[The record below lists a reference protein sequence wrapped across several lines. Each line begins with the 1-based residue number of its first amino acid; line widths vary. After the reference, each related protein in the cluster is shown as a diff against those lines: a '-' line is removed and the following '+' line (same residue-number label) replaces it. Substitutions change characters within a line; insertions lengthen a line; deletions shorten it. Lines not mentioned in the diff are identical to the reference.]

1 MVWESFYS
9 VCHSWNKFSGLNPP
23 DFSSSY
29 LKKRFG
35 IKTHTLNFLKVL
47 SFSFKKSYLY
57 CLDGWERA
65 LKNIG
70 I

>member
-1 MVWESFYS
+1 MSWESSYS
-9 VCHSWNKFSGLNPP
+9 VCHSWSKFSDPNSP

-35 IKTHTLNFLKVL
+35 IKTHTFYFLKVL

-57 CLDGWERA
+57 CLDGWEKA
-65 LKNIG
+65 LESIG